1 MSGIY
6 VLSFDREN
14 KIKGPNHHHHHPRKR
29 LHHVICLLLS
39 LKWMRDNILFQ
50 IGQVTVWL
58 KPLSDRSS
66 AVAFLFSGAGLGG
79 MPARITLKLRDIG
92 LTHSAGYNVTDAFTT
107 RSLPLTK
114 PDSVM
119 TVRVNPHGVE
129 MVVAAPIKTSWQ
141 NEFYVVPW
149 GRMYETVK

>member
-1 MSGIY
+1 
-6 VLSFDREN
+6 
-14 KIKGPNHHHHHPRKR
+14 
-29 LHHVICLLLS
+29 
-39 LKWMRDNILFQ
+39 MRDNILFQ

-119 TVRVNPHGVE
+119 TSQSQSTRCRD
-129 MVVAAPIKTSWQ
+129 
-141 NEFYVVPW
+141 
-149 GRMYETVK
+149 GRGSTNQD